1 MSVSGAQG
9 AELHLSGF
17 FEPQREMDDEGMF
30 MDGAEDEEEEG
41 SDDEE
46 VAGKKLNQSLKQAK
60 TNALKNVSAA

>member
-1 MSVSGAQG
+1 
-9 AELHLSGF
+9 
-17 FEPQREMDDEGMF
+17 MF

-60 TNALKNVSAA
+60 TNAMKNVSAA